1 MGDKTTTEVDYKIG
15 ATIRAIRVARG
26 FSQEALAEAVGLTFQ
41 QIQKYELGRNR
52 VSVSRLVQIAETLG
66 MPITWFFEGVAENGG
81 AAPGIDDDMRT
92 LFTTRSGNDLAKA
105 FLAIEDTDSRQILID
120 VARALCRTPV
130 KNAAGRGRPKRASA
144 RG

>member
-26 FSQEALAEAVGLTFQ
+26 FSKEALAEAVGLTFQ

-105 FLAIEDTDSRQILID
+105 FLAIETRIR
-120 VARALCRTPV
+120 AR
-130 KNAAGRGRPKRASA
+130 S
-144 RG
+144 